1 MSASV
6 GGPAGQT
13 PCSQAGEARN
23 LAMSRAGGSPKM
35 RLYSRLNCEGL
46 S

>member
-1 MSASV
+1 MIF
-6 GGPAGQT
+6 AGL
-13 PCSQAGEARN
+13 RN
-23 LAMSRAGGSPKM
+23 AAMSRFGDAPNK